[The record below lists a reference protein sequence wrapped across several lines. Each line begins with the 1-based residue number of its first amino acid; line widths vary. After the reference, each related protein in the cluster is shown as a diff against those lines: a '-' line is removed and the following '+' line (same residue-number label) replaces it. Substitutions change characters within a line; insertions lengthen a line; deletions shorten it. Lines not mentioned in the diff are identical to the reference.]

1 MTLTNQQ
8 EEIVTNTE
16 NRVIQMSD
24 TNKIFICDCE
34 GAIILSLQEGLAFAH
49 QGEITISAQKYM
61 IHSW

>member
-8 EEIVTNTE
+8 EEIVTKTE

-34 GAIILSLQEGLAFAH
+34 GA
-49 QGEITISAQKYM
+49 
-61 IHSW
+61 